1 MSLTLHY
8 HPLSSFCW
16 KALIALYE
24 NDTPFEPR
32 LVDLGN
38 ETERA
43 ALLKLWPIGKFPVL
57 RDDAKDRTIPET
69 SIIIEYLDN
78 YYPGRTRFIPA
89 DAKLA
94 LQTRLRDRFYD
105 LYVHLP
111 VQKIVGDRLRPQGK
125 KDPHGVEEAKAR
137 IQSCYGMIDK
147 EVATKTW
154 AMGEAFS
161 LADCAASPALFYANK
176 VMPFGDTHKNVTAYF
191 GRLKARPSFARVI
204 KEAEPYLGMF
214 PQETGHERKQIRH

>member
-57 RDDAKDRTIPET
+57 SDDAKDRTIPES

-147 EVATKTW
+147 EVAAKTW

-204 KEAEPYLGMF
+204 KEAEPYFAMF
-214 PQETGHERKQIRH
+214 PQET

>member
-57 RDDAKDRTIPET
+57 RDDAKDRTIPES
-69 SIIIEYLDN
+69 SIIIEYLDTH
-78 YYPGRTRFIPA
+78 YPGRVRFIPA
-89 DAKLA
+89 DTELA
-94 LQTRLRDRFYD
+94 RQTRLRDRFYD

-111 VQKIVGDRLRPQGK
+111 MQKVVGDRLRPEASR
-125 KDPHGVEEAKAR
+125 DAYGVDEAKAR
-137 IQSCYGMIDK
+137 IESCYGMIDK
-147 EVATKTW
+147 EMAAKTW
-154 AMGEAFS
+154 AMGEAFT
-161 LADCAASPALFYANK
+161 LADCAAAPALFYGSM
-176 VMPFGDTHKNVTAYF
+176 VVPFGDTNKNVTAYF
-191 GRLKARPSFARVI
+191 ERLKARPSFARVL
-204 KEAEPYLGMF
+204 KEAEPYFAMF
-214 PQETGHERKQIRH
+214 PK